1 VARGATVYS
10 DILDGGTGRLRC
22 QIVVSDGPDRGRACR
37 LGEREIAIGTAPT
50 CDLVVSD
57 DRVSARHLAVHSD
70 GSRFAVRD
78 LGSTNGTWYEGS
90 RVSQVTVPAGTT
102 LLVGRT
108 ALRIE
113 AEAQPLDL
121 PPSRARRFGELVGES
136 LAIREVFAVLE
147 RVADSDAT
155 VLVEGE
161 TGTGKELVARAL
173 HDGSRRRRGTFVA
186 VDCGALPE
194 SLLESELFGHVRGAF
209 TGAAAARDGMIVRA
223 DGGTL
228 FLDEL
233 GRISPTVQ
241 ARLLRVLEERVV
253 RPLGGDTERAVDVR
267 VVAASRD
274 DIDAE
279 VAAGRFR
286 PDLLYRL
293 AVVRVGLP
301 PLRTRR
307 EDLPLLVRELLRRRG
322 LADEP
327 PAGPNL
333 DRLIAH
339 GWPGNVRE
347 LRNVIDRAIALAP
360 GARRFADLAIRIEPA
375 QREPGDGLAVRSD
388 LPYTEAK
395 ALVLHELERRYLA
408 DVLARTDGNLSAASR
423 ASGIDRKHLRHLARK
438 HGLVDDAA
446 PAVDSDDAA
455 PGAGDD

>member
-1 VARGATVYS
+1 VYS

-22 QIVVSDGPDRGRACR
+22 QIVVSDGPDRGRARR
-37 LGEREIAIGTAPT
+37 LGDTETVIGTAAG
-50 CDLVVSD
+50 CELVVSD
-57 DRVSARHLAVHSD
+57 DRVSARHLAVRSD
-70 GSRFAVRD
+70 GSRFSVRD

-90 RVSQVTVPAGTT
+90 RVSQVTVPAGST

-121 PPSRARRFGELVGES
+121 PPSQARRFGELVGES

-147 RVADSDAT
+147 RVAESDAT
-155 VLVEGE
+155 VLIEGE

-173 HDGSRRRRGTFVA
+173 HDASPRRRGPFVA

-194 SLLESELFGHVRGAF
+194 GMLDSELFGHVRGAY
-209 TGAAAARDGMIVRA
+209 TGATQPRGGMMVRA

-274 DIDAE
+274 DVDAE

-293 AVVRVGLP
+293 AVVRVALP

-307 EDLPLLVRELLRRRG
+307 EDLPSLVRELLRRRG
-322 LADEP
+322 LALADED

-339 GWPGNVRE
+339 AWPGNVRE
-347 LRNVIDRAIALAP
+347 LRNAIDRAIALAP
-360 GARRFADLAIRIEPA
+360 GARRFADLAIRIDPA
-375 QREPGDGLAVRSD
+375 QRDPAGDGLAVRSD
-388 LPYTEAK
+388 LPYAEAK

-408 DVLARTDGNLSAASR
+408 DVLARTGGNLSAASR
-423 ASGIDRKHLRHLARK
+423 ASGIDRKRLRALGRK
-438 HGLVDDAA
+438 HGLVGDAGPDDDA
-446 PAVDSDDAA
+446 DLD
-455 PGAGDD
+455 GD

>member
-1 VARGATVYS
+1 VYS
-10 DILDGGTGRLRC
+10 DILDGGSGRLRC
-22 QIVVSDGPDRGRACR
+22 QLVVVDGPDRGRACR
-37 LGEREIAIGTAPT
+37 LGEAEVAVGTAAA
-50 CDLVVSD
+50 CDLVLSD
-57 DRVSARHLAVHSD
+57 DRVSARHFAVRSD
-70 GSRFAVRD
+70 ASRFTVRD

-90 RVSQVTVPAGTT
+90 RVSDVTVPAGTT

-113 AEAQPLDL
+113 PEAQPLDL
-121 PPSRARRFGELVGES
+121 PPSQARRFGELVGAS

-147 RVADSDAT
+147 RVAGSDAT

-173 HDGSRRRRGTFVA
+173 HDASPRRRGPFIA

-194 SLLESELFGHVRGAF
+194 GLLESELFGHVRGAF
-209 TGAAAARDGMIVRA
+209 TGAAQPRSGMLVRA

-267 VVAASRD
+267 VIAASRD
-274 DIDAE
+274 DVDAE

-307 EDLPLLVRELLRRRG
+307 EDLAILVRELLRRRG
-322 LADEP
+322 FADEA

-333 DRLIAH
+333 DRLVAH

-360 GARRFADLAIRIEPA
+360 GARRFADLAIRIDPA
-375 QREPGDGLAVRSD
+375 QRDAAAGDGLPVRSD
-388 LPYTEAK
+388 LPYAEAK

-408 DVLARTDGNLSAASR
+408 DVLARTGDNLSAAAR
-423 ASGIDRKHLRHLARK
+423 ESGIDRKHLRSLARK
-438 HGLVDDAA
+438 HGLLDDRGGD
-446 PAVDSDDAA
+446 P
-455 PGAGDD
+455 GDDPGSGDP

>member
-1 VARGATVYS
+1 VYS

-22 QIVVSDGPDRGRACR
+22 QIVVVDGPDRGRACR
-37 LGEREIAIGTAPT
+37 LGEAEIEIGTGAA
-50 CDLVVSD
+50 CGLALSD
-57 DRVSARHLAVHSD
+57 DRVSARHLAVRSD

-90 RVSQVTVPAGTT
+90 RITAVTVPAGTT

-113 AEAQPLDL
+113 PEAQPLDL
-121 PPSRARRFGELVGES
+121 PPSQARRFGELVGES

-147 RVADSDAT
+147 RVAASDAT

-173 HDGSRRRRGTFVA
+173 HEASPRRRGPFIA

-194 SLLESELFGHVRGAF
+194 GLLESELFGHVRGAF
-209 TGAAAARDGMIVRA
+209 TGAAQPRNGMIVRA

-253 RPLGGDTERAVDVR
+253 RPLGGDSERAVDVR
-267 VVAASRD
+267 VIAASRD
-274 DIDAE
+274 DVDAE

-307 EDLPLLVRELLRRRG
+307 EDLAILVRELLRRRG
-322 LADEP
+322 FADEAP
-327 PAGPNL
+327 GGANL

-360 GARRFADLAIRIEPA
+360 GAQRFADLVIRSDPA
-375 QREPGDGLAVRSD
+375 QHEAAAGDGLAVRSD
-388 LPYTEAK
+388 LPYAEAK

-408 DVLARTDGNLSAASR
+408 DVLARTDHNLSAASR
-423 ASGIDRKHLRHLARK
+423 ESGIDRKHLRTLARK
-438 HGLVDDAA
+438 HGLIDDRAA
-446 PAVDSDDAA
+446 DPMGDAT
-455 PGAGDD
+455 GDDEP

>member
-1 VARGATVYS
+1 VYS
-10 DILDGGTGRLRC
+10 DILEGGTGRLRC
-22 QIVVSDGPDRGRACR
+22 QLVVIDGADRGRACR
-37 LGEREIAIGTAPT
+37 LGEAEVVVGGAAG
-50 CDLVVSD
+50 CDLVLSD
-57 DRVSARHLAVHSD
+57 DRVSARHAAIASD
-70 GSRFAVRD
+70 GARFAVRD

-90 RVSQVTVPAGTT
+90 RIAEVTVPAGTT

-113 AEAQPLDL
+113 PEAQPLAL
-121 PPSRARRFGELVGES
+121 PPSQSRRFGELVGES

-147 RVADSDAT
+147 RVAASDAT

-173 HDGSRRRRGTFVA
+173 HDASPRRRAPFVA

-194 SLLESELFGHVRGAF
+194 GMLESELFGHVRGAY
-209 TGAAAARDGMIVRA
+209 TSAAQPRGGLIIRA

-274 DIDAE
+274 DIDGE

-293 AVVRVGLP
+293 AVVRVCLP

-307 EDLPLLVRELLRRRG
+307 EDLAILVRELVRRRG
-322 LADEP
+322 FADEA

-347 LRNVIDRAIALAP
+347 LRNVIDRAIALTP
-360 GARRFADLAIRIEPA
+360 GVQRFADLVIRIDAPQAPA
-375 QREPGDGLAVRSD
+375 AGDGLAVRSD
-388 LPYTEAK
+388 LPYAEAK
-395 ALVLHELERRYLA
+395 ALVLHDLERRYLA
-408 DVLARTDGNLSAASR
+408 DVLARTGNNLSAASR
-423 ASGIDRKHLRHLARK
+423 ESGIDRKHLRNLARK
-438 HGLVDDAA
+438 HGLIDEPADERADERPDDRDE
-446 PAVDSDDAA
+446 P
-455 PGAGDD
+455 

>member
-1 VARGATVYS
+1 VRSATVYS
-10 DILDGGTGRLRC
+10 DILEGGTGRLRC
-22 QIVVSDGPDRGRACR
+22 QVVVIDGADRGRACR
-37 LGEREIAIGTAPT
+37 LGDSEVVIGGAPG
-50 CDLVVSD
+50 CDLVLSD
-57 DRVSARHLAVHSD
+57 DRVSARHVALQGD
-70 GSRFAVRD
+70 GPRFAVRD

-90 RVSQVTVPAGTT
+90 RITEITVPAGTT

-113 AEAQPLDL
+113 PEAQPLDL
-121 PPSRARRFGELVGES
+121 PPSQSRRFGELVGES

-147 RVADSDAT
+147 RVAASDAT

-161 TGTGKELVARAL
+161 TGTGKELVARAV
-173 HDGSRRRRGTFVA
+173 HDASPRRRAPFVA

-194 SLLESELFGHVRGAF
+194 AMLESELFGHVRGAY
-209 TGAAAARDGMIVRA
+209 TSAAQPRGGMIVRA

-233 GRISPTVQ
+233 GRVSPTVQ

-253 RPLGGDTERAVDVR
+253 RPLGGDRERAVDVR
-267 VVAASRD
+267 VIAASRD
-274 DIDAE
+274 DIDGE

-307 EDLPLLVRELLRRRG
+307 EDLAILVRELLRRRG
-322 LADEP
+322 FADEA

-333 DRLIAH
+333 DRLTAH

-347 LRNVIDRAIALAP
+347 LRNVIDRAIALTP
-360 GARRFADLAIRIEPA
+360 GAQRFADLVIRIDPSQPPA
-375 QREPGDGLAVRSD
+375 APGDGLAVRSD
-388 LPYTEAK
+388 LPYAEAK
-395 ALVLHELERRYLA
+395 ALVLHDLERRYLA
-408 DVLARTDGNLSAASR
+408 DVLARTGNNLSAASR
-423 ASGIDRKHLRHLARK
+423 ESGIDRKHLRSLARK
-438 HGLVDDAA
+438 HGLIDERGDDDA
-446 PAVDSDDAA
+446 
-455 PGAGDD
+455 

>member
-1 VARGATVYS
+1 VRSATVYS
-10 DILDGGTGRLRC
+10 DILEGGTGRLRC
-22 QIVVSDGPDRGRACR
+22 QLLVIDGADRGRACR
-37 LGEREIAIGTAPT
+37 LGDAEVVVGGAPA
-50 CDLVVSD
+50 CDLVLSD
-57 DRVSARHLAVHSD
+57 DRVSARHLAVR
-70 GSRFAVRD
+70 GEGARFAVRD

-90 RVSQVTVPAGTT
+90 RVAEVTVPAGTT

-113 AEAQPLDL
+113 PEAQPLAL
-121 PPSRARRFGELVGES
+121 PPSQSRRFGELVGES

-147 RVADSDAT
+147 RVAASDAT
-155 VLVEGE
+155 VLVEGA

-173 HDGSRRRRGTFVA
+173 HDASPRRRAPFVA

-194 SLLESELFGHVRGAF
+194 GLLESELFGHVRGAF
-209 TGAAAARDGMIVRA
+209 TGAAQPRSGMIVRA

-253 RPLGGDTERAVDVR
+253 RPLGGDSERAVDVR
-267 VVAASRD
+267 VIAASRD
-274 DIDAE
+274 DVDAE

-307 EDLPLLVRELLRRRG
+307 EDLAILVRELLRRRG
-322 LADEP
+322 LADELP
-327 PAGPNL
+327 TGPNL
-333 DRLIAH
+333 DRLVAH

-347 LRNVIDRAIALAP
+347 LRNVLDRAIALSP
-360 GARRFADLAIRIEPA
+360 GAQRFADLAIRIDPAQPEPA
-375 QREPGDGLAVRSD
+375 GYGIAVRSD
-388 LPYTEAK
+388 LPYAEAK
-395 ALVLHELERRYLA
+395 ALVLHDLERRYLA
-408 DVLARTDGNLSAASR
+408 DVLARAGNNLSAASR
-423 ASGIDRKHLRHLARK
+423 ESGIDRKHLRTLARK
-438 HGLVDDAA
+438 HGLVDERD
-446 PAVDSDDAA
+446 DDA
-455 PGAGDD
+455 

>member
-1 VARGATVYS
+1 VYS
-10 DILDGGTGRLRC
+10 DILDGGSGRLRC
-22 QIVVSDGPDRGRACR
+22 QLVAIDGPDRGRACR
-37 LGEREIAIGTAPT
+37 LGETEVVIGTAAGAG
-50 CDLVVSD
+50 LVLSD
-57 DRVSARHLAVHSD
+57 DRVSARHVAVRSEAA
-70 GSRFAVRD
+70 RFVVRD

-90 RVSQVTVPAGTT
+90 RIDQVTVPAGTT

-113 AEAQPLDL
+113 PEAQPLDL
-121 PPSRARRFGELVGES
+121 PPSQARRFGELVGDS

-147 RVADSDAT
+147 RVAASDAT
-155 VLVEGE
+155 LLVEGE
-161 TGTGKELVARAL
+161 TGTGKELVARAV
-173 HDGSRRRRGTFVA
+173 HEASSRRRGPFVA

-209 TGAAAARDGMIVRA
+209 TGAAQARTGMIVRA
-223 DGGTL
+223 HGGTL

-241 ARLLRVLEERVV
+241 ARLLRVIEERVV
-253 RPLGGDTERAVDVR
+253 RPLGGDSERAVDVR
-267 VVAASRD
+267 VIAASRD
-274 DIDAE
+274 DVDAE

-293 AVVRVGLP
+293 AVVRVSLP

-307 EDLPLLVRELLRRRG
+307 EDLVLLVRELLRRRG
-322 LADEP
+322 FADEV
-327 PAGPNL
+327 PAGANL

-360 GARRFADLAIRIEPA
+360 GAQRFADLVIRVDPSQPA
-375 QREPGDGLAVRSD
+375 SGDGLAVRSD
-388 LPYTEAK
+388 LPYAEAK

-408 DVLARTDGNLSAASR
+408 DVLARTAGNLSAASR
-423 ASGIDRKHLRHLARK
+423 ASGIDRKHLRSLARR
-438 HGLVDDAA
+438 HGLVDGGGGEHD
-446 PAVDSDDAA
+446 
-455 PGAGDD
+455 AGDDEA

>member
-1 VARGATVYS
+1 MRNATVYS
-10 DILDGGTGRLRC
+10 DVLDGGSGRLRC
-22 QIVVSDGPDRGRACR
+22 QLVVVDGADRGRACR
-37 LGEREIAIGTAPT
+37 LGEREVEVGTAAGAA
-50 CDLVVSD
+50 LVLSD
-57 DRVSARHLAVHSD
+57 DRVSARHLAVRAD
-70 GSRFAVRD
+70 GARFVVRD

-90 RVSQVTVPAGTT
+90 RVSEVTVPAGTT

-121 PPSRARRFGELVGES
+121 PPSQARRFGELVGES

-147 RVADSDAT
+147 RVAGSDAT

-161 TGTGKELVARAL
+161 TGTGKEWVARAL
-173 HDGSRRRRGTFVA
+173 HDASPRRKKPFVT

-194 SLLESELFGHVRGAF
+194 AMLDSELFGHVPGAY
-209 TGAAAARDGMIVRA
+209 TGATQRRDGMLVRA

-253 RPLGGDTERAVDVR
+253 RPLGGDRERAIDVR
-267 VVAASRD
+267 VIAASRD

-322 LADEP
+322 LADEA
-327 PAGPNL
+327 PAGAQL
-333 DRLIAH
+333 ERLIAH
-339 GWPGNVRE
+339 AWPGNVRE
-347 LRNVIDRAIALAP
+347 LRNVLDRAIALAP
-360 GARRFADLAIRIEPA
+360 GAARFSDLAIRIDPA
-375 QREPGDGLAVRSD
+375 AETSAGDGIAVRSD
-388 LPYTEAK
+388 LPYAEAK

-408 DVLARTDGNLSAASR
+408 DVLARTDDNLSAASR
-423 ASGIDRKHLRHLARK
+423 ASGIDRKHLRALARK
-438 HGLVDDAA
+438 HGLIA
-446 PAVDSDDAA
+446 
-455 PGAGDD
+455 GADEE